1 MIILSIPYLNNDF
14 IIQTAKKY
22 QNYWKEFRL
31 DYSNNFQL
39 IPPETIDEKTILT
52 IRCKNEG
59 GKYDFKIT
67 EKIKFYKEMITK
79 TNCLCDLEINEIN
92 DKNISSIPQ
101 NNLILSYH
109 DFTKNSDFTELED
122 VIRKSNL
129 LSSKFLKIAVN
140 ISKYSDLIGIS
151 ELISESDKPVIF
163 AGMGKLGKV
172 SRILFRHLGAFST
185 FIGLPNNQT
194 AKGQLTLEEAKF
206 YKLSSISKK
215 TQIGGIIGG
224 KQVEHSLG
232 MEFYNDLF
240 KKEELD
246 AAYLPFVTNDIED
259 LWNWIT
265 YANITFYG
273 FSITMPFKRIIG
285 AKKKLSAVNL
295 FLPKSDKMT
304 NTDLIAFQKS
314 IELLKINKEES
325 VLIIGSGATSETA
338 LNAFKSFNNVAISSR
353 NKIAGKKIAEKNKIK
368 FIQLELLKNRKFSVI
383 INCTPLGIKNED
395 IIELFD
401 LALSTKA
408 IDLPYKQKNTLLITR
423 CIENEIDHIDGKKFW
438 ILQAKI
444 QQKKFVSAICDL
456 EE

>member
-22 QNYWKEFRL
+22 PNYWKEFRL
-31 DYSNNFQL
+31 DYSKDFQL
-39 IPPETIDEKTILT
+39 IPSEIIDEKIILT

-59 GKYDFKIT
+59 GKHKVDIP
-67 EKIKFYKEMITK
+67 EKIKFYKEMISK
-79 TNCLCDLEINEIN
+79 TNCLCDLEINEIKDN
-92 DKNISSIPQ
+92 NFSSIPQ

-109 DFTKNSDFTELED
+109 DFADKIDFIKLEEIVTRSNSLA
-122 VIRKSNL
+122 
-129 LSSKFLKIAVN
+129 SKFLKIAIN
-140 ISKYSDLIGIS
+140 ISKYSDLIKIS
-151 ELISESDKPVIF
+151 ELISKSNKPVIF
-163 AGMGKLGKV
+163 AGMGKLGKI

-185 FIGLPNNQT
+185 FVGIPNNQT
-194 AKGQLTLEEAKF
+194 ANGQLTLEEAEL
-206 YKLSSISKK
+206 YKLSSISQK

-224 KQVEHSLG
+224 EQVEQSLG
-232 MEFYNDLF
+232 IKSYNDLF

-246 AAYLPFVTNDIED
+246 AVYLPFVSGDIED
-259 LWNWIT
+259 IWSWIN
-265 YANITFYG
+265 YSNITFYG
-273 FSITMPFKRIIG
+273 FSITMPFKRVIG
-285 AKKKLSAVNL
+285 AKKDLSAVNL
-295 FLPKSDKMT
+295 FLPKSDEMI

-314 IELLKINKEES
+314 IEILIINKEES

-338 LNAFKSFNNVAISSR
+338 LKAFKSFYNVAITSR
-353 NKIAGKKIAEKNKIK
+353 NELAGKKIAEKNKIK

-401 LALSTKA
+401 LALPTKV

-423 CIENEIDHIDGKKFW
+423 CIENEIDYIDGNRFW

-444 QQKKFVSAICDL
+444 QQHKFVSAICDL
-456 EE
+456 EG